1 MNTKQTK
8 RTFIFT
14 GQNT

>member
-8 RTFIFT
+8 IFIIKE
-14 GQNT
+14 